1 MVVARNCH
9 DACDIQQILEI
20 IIPSIITDTGAQPE
34 AGTTRART
42 LLLLIYSTTALI
54 STQKLPLDVAVQWQ
68 WSHYHL
74 APVPSSK

>member
-54 STQKLPLDVAVQWQ
+54 STQKLLDVAAQ